1 MAEDQQI
8 DHTASPSAADQAG
21 VRIADSRIT
30 FADRLDH
37 FLARW
42 GYRRNWHRV
51 EPGLYA
57 LGNPTPDA
65 PVFVT
70 ANYTLSFDA
79 LRSALAG
86 VDGYILVLDT
96 KGINVWCAA
105 GKGTFGTEELA
116 HRIEATRLSDVVN
129 HRRLILPQLGA
140 AGIAAH
146 EVRQRSG
153 FRVKYGPIRAADLP
167 QYLETGRATPEMRRV
182 RFTLTDRVVLIP
194 LELVHV
200 LLPAAIGA
208 AVLFLLAGPVA
219 SLAVMA
225 AVLAGVAV
233 FPLLLPWLPS
243 PDFSLK
249 GFVLGGLVALPFALV
264 ALLGNPATA
273 WWVRAGEA
281 LAYLLVFP
289 PVTAYLALNFTGA
302 TTFTS
307 KSGVKR
313 EMQTYIP
320 VMAGMFGFGVALTLG
335 LFLAIRIGG

>member
-208 AVLFLLAGPVA
+208 AVLFLLAGPAA

-289 PVTAYLALNFTGA
+289 PVTAYVALNFTGA